1 MNSSHCSRLA
11 LIALVLVVVAAG
23 PATAVSVSGDS
34 PAEAQVGSSVDATY
48 TLEDLYANYSTW
60 TLTGETD
67 LEAVTWT
74 VTTYQVDGT
83 QLDRQ
88 EYTGQSFDH
97 GISTEDDVA
106 EVTVRIQGTVPE
118 WSNWSYDPA
127 QSLDLVAFAETQ
139 QGGSE
144 TPLRTAELRPYSEDS
159 QAARSA
165 IEAASGA
172 IDDASE
178 AGVDVSE
185 AQSLL
190 ENAISAYDA
199 GNFGNAQDLAEDA
212 QNEAEAARQSSQR
225 TSTLLMI
232 GGAVLVLAILAG
244 LGYWYLQNRQTYDK
258 LG

>member
-1 MNSSHCSRLA
+1 
-11 LIALVLVVVAAG
+11 V
-23 PATAVSVSGDS
+23 PTD
-34 PAEAQVGSSVDATY
+34 AEVGSTVDVTV
-48 TLEDLYANYSTW
+48 TVEDLYTNYSTW
-60 TLTGETD
+60 TLTGQTD
-67 LEAVTWT
+67 LESVTWT
-74 VTTYQVDGT
+74 VTTYHVDGT

-88 EYTGQSFDH
+88 EYTGESFGH

-127 QSLDLVAFAETQ
+127 QSLVLAAFAETQ

-144 TPLRTAELRPYSEDS
+144 TTLHTAELRPYTEDS
-159 QAARSA
+159 QAARTA
-165 IEAASGA
+165 IDDASDA

-178 AGVDVSE
+178 AGVDASE
-185 AQSLL
+185 AESLL

-212 QNEAEAARQSSQR
+212 QNQAEAAQRSSQR
-225 TSTLLMI
+225 TSTLLLI